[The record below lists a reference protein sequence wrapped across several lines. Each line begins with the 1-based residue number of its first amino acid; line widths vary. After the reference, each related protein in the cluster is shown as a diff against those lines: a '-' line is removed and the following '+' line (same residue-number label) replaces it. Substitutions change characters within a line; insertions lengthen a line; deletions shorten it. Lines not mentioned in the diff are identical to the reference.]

1 MNARGEY
8 GNRQGPNYAWS
19 AVGAEAPPSK
29 VPWWVWAGAAGVAL
43 FAVREFAIGVKR
55 ESEGSRFWKSYE
67 NVKKDWKRTH
77 PGLPWHKE
85 EIKSPEQFKL
95 WQEARAAWE
104 KRFPAKAEIAR
115 RGE

>member
-1 MNARGEY
+1 MT
-8 GNRQGPNYAWS
+8 
-19 AVGAEAPPSK
+19 
-29 VPWWVWAGAAGVAL
+29 L

-67 NVKKDWKRTH
+67 SVKKDWKRMH
-77 PGLPWHKE
+77 PGLPWYKE

-95 WQEARAAWE
+95 WQETRAEWE
-104 KRFPAKAEIAR
+104 KRFPEKAEIAR